1 MAHVLLVDDHPSF
14 RQALAFMLRREPE
27 IDAVA
32 QAGSLAEARG
42 VLAGGG
48 NGGNGSGGGEIDL
61 AVLDL
66 DLPDGHGADL
76 IKDVRAACPDARVLI
91 LTAST
96 DRYDAARAVEIGADG
111 VLLKTGTIEEILAA
125 VRRLAAGESLLS
137 QREVIELL
145 RLAGPRRQEEREARL
160 ALDRLTRRERE
171 VLQALADGLNDKEMA
186 ERLHLSVRTARTH
199 MVNILGKLGVESRL
213 QALIFAL
220 RHGIATID

>member
-1 MAHVLLVDDHPSF
+1 MARVLLVDDHPSF
-14 RQALAFMLRREPE
+14 RQALGFMLRREPG

-32 QAGSLAEARG
+32 QAGTLAEARG
-42 VLAGGG
+42 VLAGK
-48 NGGNGSGGGEIDL
+48 GGEIDV

-66 DLPDGHGADL
+66 DLPDGYGADL
-76 IKDVRAACPDARVLI
+76 IKDVHAACPDARALI
-91 LTAST
+91 LTGST
-96 DRYDAARAVEIGADG
+96 DRYDAARAVEMGADG
-111 VLLKTGTIEEILAA
+111 VLLKAATIEEILAA
-125 VRRLAAGESLLS
+125 VRRLAAGEQILS

-145 RLAGPRRQEEREARL
+145 RLAGQRREEEREARR

-220 RHGIATID
+220 RHGIARIE

>member
-1 MAHVLLVDDHPSF
+1 MARVLLVDDHPSF
-14 RQALAFMLRREPE
+14 RQALAFMLRQEPE
-27 IDAVA
+27 VDAVA

-42 VLAGGG
+42 ALAGGAGNG
-48 NGGNGSGGGEIDL
+48 NGGGQIDV

-76 IKDVRAACPDARVLI
+76 IKDVHAASPDARVLI

-125 VRRLAAGESLLS
+125 VRRLAAGESLLA

-145 RLAGPRRQEEREARL
+145 RLAGQRREEKREAQL

-186 ERLHLSVRTARTH
+186 DRLHMSVRTARTH

-220 RHGIATID
+220 RHGIARIE

>member
-1 MAHVLLVDDHPSF
+1 MARVLLVDDHPSF
-14 RQALAFMLRREPE
+14 RQALGFMLRREPG

-32 QAGSLAEARG
+32 QAGTLAEARG
-42 VLAGGG
+42 VLAGEGG
-48 NGGNGSGGGEIDL
+48 ADGGGEVDV

-66 DLPDGHGADL
+66 DLPDGYGADL
-76 IKDVRAACPDARVLI
+76 IKDVHAACPDDRVLI

-96 DRYDAARAVEIGADG
+96 DRYDAARAVEVGADG
-111 VLLKTGTIEEILAA
+111 VLLKVATIEEILAA

-145 RLAGPRRQEEREARL
+145 RLAGQRREEEREARL

-186 ERLHLSVRTARTH
+186 ERLHMSVRTARTH

-220 RHGIATID
+220 RHDIARNV

>member
-1 MAHVLLVDDHPSF
+1 MARVLLVDDHPSF
-14 RQALAFMLRREPE
+14 RQALAFMLRQEPE
-27 IDAVA
+27 VDAVA

-42 VLAGGG
+42 VLADTP
-48 NGGNGSGGGEIDL
+48 EIDV

-76 IKDVRAACPDARVLI
+76 IRDVHAACPDARVLI

-96 DRYDAARAVEIGADG
+96 DRYDAAQAVEAGADG
-111 VLLKTGTIEEILAA
+111 ILLKTATIEEILDA
-125 VRRLAAGESLLS
+125 VRRLAAGGQLLS

-145 RLAGPRRQEEREARL
+145 RLVGQRRQEERAALR
-160 ALDRLTRRERE
+160 ALDQLTPRELQ
-171 VLQALADGLNDKEMA
+171 VLQALADGLSDQEMA

-199 MVNILGKLGVESRL
+199 MTNILAKLRVESRL

-220 RHGIATID
+220 RHGIVRLD

>member
-1 MAHVLLVDDHPSF
+1 
-14 RQALAFMLRREPE
+14 MLRQEPE

-48 NGGNGSGGGEIDL
+48 NGNGGIDV

-76 IKDVRAACPDARVLI
+76 IKDVHAACSDARVLI

-96 DRYDAARAVEIGADG
+96 DRYDAARAVEVGADG
-111 VLLKTGTIEEILAA
+111 VLLKVSTIEEILAA
-125 VRRLAAGESLLS
+125 VRRLAAGEPLLS

-145 RLAGPRRQEEREARL
+145 RLAGQRREEEREAQS

-186 ERLHLSVRTARTH
+186 ERLHMSVRTARTH

-220 RHGIATID
+220 RHGIARLD

>member
-32 QAGSLAEARG
+32 QTGSLAEARA
-42 VLAGGG
+42 VLAGDA
-48 NGGNGSGGGEIDL
+48 EIDV

-66 DLPDGHGADL
+66 GLPDGCGADL
-76 IKDVRAACPDARVLI
+76 IRDVHAANPDARVLI

-96 DRYDAARAVEIGADG
+96 DRYDAAQAVETGADG
-111 VLLKTGTIEEILAA
+111 ILLKTATIEEILDA
-125 VRRLAAGESLLS
+125 VRRLAAGEQLLS

-145 RLAGPRRQEEREARL
+145 RLVGQRRQEEHAARRAIGQLTPREL
-160 ALDRLTRRERE
+160 Q
-171 VLQALADGLNDKEMA
+171 VLQALADGLNDQQMA

-199 MVNILGKLGVESRL
+199 MVHILAKLRVESRL

-220 RHGIATID
+220 RHGIVRLN

>member
-1 MAHVLLVDDHPSF
+1 MARVLLVDDHPSF
-14 RQALAFMLRREPE
+14 RQALAFMLRQEPE
-27 IDAVA
+27 VDAVA

-42 VLAGGG
+42 VLAGGD
-48 NGGNGSGGGEIDL
+48 NGGNDGGIDV

-66 DLPDGHGADL
+66 DLPDGYGIDL

-96 DRYDAARAVEIGADG
+96 DRHNAARAVEIGADG
-111 VLLKTGTIEEILAA
+111 VLLKAATIEEILAA
-125 VRRLAAGESLLS
+125 VRRLAAGQQILS

-145 RLAGPRRQEEREARL
+145 RLAGQRREEEREARL

-220 RHGIATID
+220 RHGIARLN